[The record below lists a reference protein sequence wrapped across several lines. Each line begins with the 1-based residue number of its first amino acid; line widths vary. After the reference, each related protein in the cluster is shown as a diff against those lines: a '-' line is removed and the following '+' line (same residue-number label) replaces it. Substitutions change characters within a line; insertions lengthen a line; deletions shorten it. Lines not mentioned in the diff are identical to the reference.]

1 MMLGGIEKGRSE
13 REGASMVSFSV
24 GLSFNVRSSFMVS
37 FSVALSFS
45 VAFDITVREGERHS
59 PSIGGTLCS
68 GALTGISSHFT

>member
-13 REGASMVSFSV
+13 REGASMV
-24 GLSFNVRSSFMVS
+24 
-37 FSVALSFS
+37 SFS